1 MKHLFA
7 KVPFFFQTSKLK
19 HHKKTSDPF
28 QFFPVVLSCFLWAY
42 RHPSH
47 FFKPDATRQRSI
59 TEKHVRPLR
68 SPMLMIRVTW
78 SPNKAPTVVAVGSQN
93 LGKMM
98 HSGRISN
105 MQLWIDS
112 MVWIYIIYNT
122 SSPTTMFFF
131 SLDVTIC
138 FFTDEVKH
146 VFFFG
151 AIIFTCLSSDKRC
164 FGCRGVLQLCGIF
177 GHWGLD
183 QWRGLG
189 LRVVTLPETIPGS
202 LPRIQAES
210 RKETSHLKYSPVYSR
225 CEL

>member
-7 KVPFFFQTSKLK
+7 KAPDQLVTDCKAYITDEGPVCKSNFKVENITRKLPIPSNFSLFFFCRVSPELEVTQ
-19 HHKKTSDPF
+19 
-28 QFFPVVLSCFLWAY
+28 
-42 RHPSH
+42 
-47 FFKPDATRQRSI
+47 ATRPRQRSI

-98 HSGRISN
+98 HSGRICN

-122 SSPTTMFFF
+122 SSPTNMFFF

-138 FFTDEVKH
+138 FFTDEVYKAS
-146 VFFFG
+146 VFLG
-151 AIIFTCLSSDKRC
+151 AIIFTCLKSRSRC
-164 FGCRGVLQLCGIF
+164 FGRRGVLQLCGIF
-177 GHWGLD
+177 GH
-183 QWRGLG
+183 
-189 LRVVTLPETIPGS
+189 
-202 LPRIQAES
+202 
-210 RKETSHLKYSPVYSR
+210 
-225 CEL
+225 

>member
-1 MKHLFA
+1 MRSWKLRSLPASQFSWAATNHQSKLLIWWRFGIWWIGRILPPKWLEILKFQWQELGSSTDQLVSVWTFSESGNRLQRMKQMWWSTFLQRFLF
-7 KVPFFFQTSKLK
+7 FFFQTSKLK

-78 SPNKAPTVVAVGSQN
+78 SPNKATTVVAVGSQN

-98 HSGRISN
+98 HSGRICN

-122 SSPTTMFFF
+122 SSPTNMFFF
-131 SLDVTIC
+131 RWMSRFVSSLT
-138 FFTDEVKH
+138 K
-146 VFFFG
+146 
-151 AIIFTCLSSDKRC
+151 
-164 FGCRGVLQLCGIF
+164 
-177 GHWGLD
+177 
-183 QWRGLG
+183 
-189 LRVVTLPETIPGS
+189 
-202 LPRIQAES
+202 
-210 RKETSHLKYSPVYSR
+210 
-225 CEL
+225 